1 MMSDSDKAN
10 LLALMYQS
18 DDEEDVEVSSE
29 PKPER
34 PYGIMSMPAMSSM
47 LRKMQ
52 AQLELQDRT
61 ISRLRQR
68 IRNLEKSTGS
78 LGRQITTLDGDMA
91 NKVDRRG

>member
-1 MMSDSDKAN
+1 MSDSDKEN
-10 LLALMYQS
+10 FFALMYQS
-18 DDEEDVEVSSE
+18 DEEDEAPTSAE

-61 ISRLRQR
+61 ISRMRQR
-68 IRNLEKSTGS
+68 IRNLEKSAGS